1 MRLSIAQPSH
11 HYVNLNHL
19 ENYSWYGGEMDRD
32 LASSVLEQQPNGT
45 FLVRVRPSVI
55 GGPSSAAT
63 DATYALSLK

>member
-19 ENYSWYGGEMDRD
+19 ENYPWYGGEMDRD
-32 LASSVLEQQPNGT
+32 LATSVLGNQPNGT
-45 FLVRVRPSVI
+45 FLVRVRLVV
-55 GGPSSAAT
+55 AN